1 MINLN
6 IFFYVVL
13 IACYKKIQL
22 ILSLKVKVR
31 DGLLFDTRGL
41 VFIINTCIHAVVFH
55 MLQTIVKTSDH
66 VMCKKKPGK
75 I

>member
-1 MINLN
+1 MHVI
-6 IFFYVVL
+6 
-13 IACYKKIQL
+13 YKKIQL

-31 DGLLFDTRGL
+31 DDLLFDTRGL

-66 VMCKKKPGK
+66 VMCKKKQGK
-75 I
+75 YGVYGLKMIATN